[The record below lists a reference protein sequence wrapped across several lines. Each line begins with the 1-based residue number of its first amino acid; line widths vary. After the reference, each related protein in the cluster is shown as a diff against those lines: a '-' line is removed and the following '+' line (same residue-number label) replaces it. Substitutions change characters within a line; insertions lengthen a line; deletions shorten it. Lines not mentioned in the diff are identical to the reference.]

1 MKQEVNGQ
9 DLIQLLINALE
20 EGKALE
26 ATEVIN
32 KLLAQKMYESLA
44 HKRQA
49 LAEAVFGIG
58 EGAEELVK
66 TSNEPENREDPED
79 VANETDETLHNN
91 DLTYS
96 PADQAE
102 ADFEE
107 QA

>member
-49 LAEAVFGIG
+49 LADRVWY
-58 EGAEELVK
+58 
-66 TSNEPENREDPED
+66 R
-79 VANETDETLHNN
+79 
-91 DLTYS
+91 
-96 PADQAE
+96 
-102 ADFEE
+102 
-107 QA
+107 